1 MKKLLLLLI
10 GFAFLVNLNAQTLD
24 SLKHEHYLQYTR
36 SNTEAGLGVVSE
48 AKWNEIHA
56 AEYKYEDYFPT
67 APGTYLV
74 KAQRQIIGGFVLSAM
89 SLTGIVVNS
98 AANSEGDS
106 YKAINYAMGGLS
118 LVALILEINGVV
130 NIGKAGVALNDN
142 GVGIK
147 VTF

>member
-1 MKKLLLLLI
+1 MKKIILLLFGLTLM
-10 GFAFLVNLNAQTLD
+10 VNVNAQSLD
-24 SLKHEHYLQYTR
+24 SLKHENYLRYAKTT
-36 SNTEAGLGVVSE
+36 SEAGQGIVSE
-48 AKWNEIHA
+48 AQWNEIHA

-106 YKAINYAMGGLS
+106 YKAIYYAMGGLS